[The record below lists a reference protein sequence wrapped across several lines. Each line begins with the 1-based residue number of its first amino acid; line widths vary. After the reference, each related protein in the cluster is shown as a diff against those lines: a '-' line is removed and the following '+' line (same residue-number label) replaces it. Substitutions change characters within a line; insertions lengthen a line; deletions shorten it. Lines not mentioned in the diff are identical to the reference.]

1 VLCVY
6 VSLCLCICVYICVC
20 VVCVL
25 YVCVCI
31 YVCVFVCLCA
41 VFCVCCVCV
50 LYVVC
55 VFILCVC
62 CILCVCVCVYLITVK
77 DQHLSSKQS
86 SQGFDG
92 LSLAGSSRAVRVPA
106 QTHFHGLCECEIAL
120 IRERRV
126 HQFRSVALK
135 ERETESVPVKQPKD
149 LTLHVRLNQHPL
161 CYECH

>member
-1 VLCVY
+1 VSVCCILCM
-6 VSLCLCICVYICVC
+6 LRVC
-20 VVCVL
+20 V
-25 YVCVCI
+25 
-31 YVCVFVCLCA
+31 
-41 VFCVCCVCV
+41 VCCVCV
-50 LYVVC
+50 YFMCVLYFVRV
-55 VFILCVC
+55 
-62 CILCVCVCVYLITVK
+62 CVCVCVYLITVE